1 MDNSAHNYAVTNAY
15 KTCGENGV
23 LNGRNECVPRIRN
36 NTPGAPVDLHGLF
49 GFNQAL
55 PNSTVQQSSLTP
67 ETP

>member
-49 GFNQAL
+49 GFNGKANFLQISESFNE
-55 PNSTVQQSSLTP
+55 P
-67 ETP
+67 